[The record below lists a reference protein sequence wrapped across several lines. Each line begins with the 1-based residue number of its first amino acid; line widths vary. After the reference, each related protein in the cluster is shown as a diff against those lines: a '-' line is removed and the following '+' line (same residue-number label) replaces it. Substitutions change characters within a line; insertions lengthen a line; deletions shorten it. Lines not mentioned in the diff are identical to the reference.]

1 MAESKDEKLYTTVM
15 EGMYDDP
22 YSAVSNI
29 RTTCICMWG
38 EVHEKLTEAGGGR
51 NLMSFRDMTKLF
63 YHELEEY
70 AIEYATK
77 GDEAEVASGDIPFFV
92 QFCSP
97 DWLPQ
102 LKELQHKALL
112 AYFCNLK
119 DAVTAPAVEGK
130 DESVLSAAAIAS
142 GKTRKNPSFPS
153 RYSCSAPPFTSPP
166 PATRTEPTRRRTPT
180 PPPLGYARPQ
190 KELGL
195 NATLSRCSHPVAP
208 IAPTHQ
214 LT

>member
-1 MAESKDEKLYTTVM
+1 MAESKDEKLYDTVM
-15 EGMYDDP
+15 EKGKYD
-22 YSAVSNI
+22 NG
-29 RTTCICMWG
+29 TCICMWG

-77 GDEAEVASGDIPFFV
+77 GEEAVVASGEIPFVV
-92 QFCSP
+92 QFCSS

-102 LKELQHKALL
+102 MKEPQHKALL

-130 DESVLSAAAIAS
+130 DESVLSTAAIAS
-142 GKTRKNPSFPS
+142 GKTRKNP
-153 RYSCSAPPFTSPP
+153 
-166 PATRTEPTRRRTPT
+166 
-180 PPPLGYARPQ
+180 
-190 KELGL
+190 
-195 NATLSRCSHPVAP
+195 TLSRSYPVAP